1 MEVNSCKTLKQE
13 QLGVEQ
19 NNTVGP
25 LELLD
30 FRVFFFNGLTAGE
43 ILKSKKSVTVVVWVD
58 RTQNFDS
65 ASRTEPGSDA
75 RIF

>member
-30 FRVFFFNGLTAGE
+30 FRVFFLM
-43 ILKSKKSVTVVVWVD
+43 V
-58 RTQNFDS
+58 
-65 ASRTEPGSDA
+65 
-75 RIF
+75 